1 MSYLQKV
8 GFGFLIMQLC
18 NKKNSPGGVLIEGF
32 LVLLKKFSYLD
43 LIKITGD
50 LSAMKSFGIVNYIR
64 KFPNSSP

>member
-1 MSYLQKV
+1 MSYLQKK

-18 NKKNSPGGVLIEGF
+18 NKKKNPQEVPLSEVSW
-32 LVLLKKFSYLD
+32 FSYLD